1 MTKAY
6 LVGMVKV
13 TNMEGMAP
21 YMAAVEDT
29 VTEHGG
35 KFLVRHMDEKPY

>member
-29 VTEHGG
+29 VTEH
-35 KFLVRHMDEKPY
+35 